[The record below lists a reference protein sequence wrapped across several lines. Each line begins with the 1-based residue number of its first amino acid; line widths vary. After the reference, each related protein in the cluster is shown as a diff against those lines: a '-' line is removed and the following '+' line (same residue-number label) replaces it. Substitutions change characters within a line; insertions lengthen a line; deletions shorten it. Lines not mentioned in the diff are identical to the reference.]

1 MSKISLETK
10 NELDIKFLNAF
21 ERQVIIVENKN
32 IKILAKYYKK
42 NYDQGISNFL
52 KYNTTNYES
61 LFTNGDLD
69 KEYQKMYI
77 SIGNHIAQW
86 YFQIFKKYQ
95 TKADSGPYESEW
107 EKSFATYGSQVAATN
122 VTGVNGT
129 AKKTLVKL
137 TQQLM
142 KDPEF
147 MQLGNQAKAR
157 VLRKRFNH
165 YSNFQAQRLVRTE
178 STRAANFA
186 IEKSSQTLF
195 SENDLSKKWLTV
207 MDGKERPW
215 HRSANGQTVRMNESF
230 VVGGEFMFRPGEG
243 SARNVI
249 NCRCRILPIPDEGA
263 MAITELDEI
272 GVGLGRSRI
281 EDFSLS
287 NLGRTVTEVIETIAA
302 RNVIDKISQKELMRP
317 DNWDNFAKGSV
328 INDDYLELLNSVP
341 TLRRGKGAFY
351 RSSEDLVSISNT
363 YKGKMLEKV
372 LAHEFG
378 HAIHYQNGWIVD
390 KYFYYRNGV
399 LTRSKGIFVHPIIKK
414 LIEKQ
419 GKIFGNNLR
428 GAAKTKLTNEWKRKY
443 FKAFYGRSLPSD
455 EYKIYKD
462 YLKYKS
468 KVKKKFP
475 KLSDDEF
482 DNYYTAMTDY
492 IGGLTKGRVGQ
503 GHASGYM
510 AKGVTA
516 EMELFAHMVENKF
529 VGNPVFKKLHPDI
542 YKESI
547 EALDKLIKLLKP

>member
-1 MSKISLETK
+1 MNKISLETK

-61 LFTNGDLD
+61 LFTNGDLE

-122 VTGVNGT
+122 VTLVNGT

-147 MQLGNQAKAR
+147 MQLGNEAKAR

-195 SENDLSKKWLTV
+195 SENDLSKKWLTI

-287 NLGRTVTEVIETIAA
+287 NLGRTVTEVIETIAV
-302 RNVIDKISQKELMRP
+302 RNVIDKVSQKELMRP
-317 DNWDNFAKGSV
+317 DNWDDFVKGAN
-328 INDDYLELLNSVP
+328 INDDYLELLTEKL
-341 TLRRGKGAFY
+341 TLVKTRSGSFQRGT
-351 RSSEDLVSISNT
+351 SIHINT
-363 YKGKMLEKV
+363 QRYKDNINTILS
-372 LAHEFG
+372 HEIG
-378 HAIHYQNGWIVD
+378 HAIHTQRRWITQYGVD
-390 KYFYYRNGV
+390 PKIEALFRKHQQMFGV
-399 LTRSKGIFVHPIIKK
+399 G
-414 LIEKQ
+414 
-419 GKIFGNNLR
+419 LR
-428 GAAKTKLTNEWKRKY
+428 GKKRIEFQKQFKDRFGAGKFRDVEAFNKYNKLKQKTR
-443 FKAFYGRSLPSD
+443 
-455 EYKIYKD
+455 
-462 YLKYKS
+462 
-468 KVKKKFP
+468 KKFP
-475 KLSDDEF
+475 NMSDAEF
-482 DNYYTAMTDY
+482 NEKYLAIADYFGAVTKNQIGFGHTNSYYRTSKWQMF
-492 IGGLTKGRVGQ
+492 
-503 GHASGYM
+503 
-510 AKGVTA
+510 
-516 EMELFAHMVENKF
+516 EMFAHIMENKYAK
-529 VGNPVFKKLHPDI
+529 NEVFKLLYPKIH
-542 YKESI
+542 KEGI
-547 EALDKLIKLLKP
+547 DMLDDLIIQFEKTKP

>member
-1 MSKISLETK
+1 MNKISLETK

-61 LFTNGDLD
+61 LFTNGDLE

-147 MQLGNQAKAR
+147 MQLGNEAKAR

-195 SENDLSKKWLTV
+195 SENDLSKKWLTI

-287 NLGRTVTEVIETIAA
+287 SLSNLVNQAMTTIGAELVNSTANTIKEFRTQITKSFEDVGFKIGTLRLSSKRTLLEYNRIQNELDKLFKTYNYNTFHNNSTITLKFKSTRGSYGYYEPDFNGKTVVINLGDRYGVISRTKMAEQNMRNGFDLRFKSVVDANKVELATPVHEMAHTLINGYVARKQAARNISNLGREFFDELQVIRTRYRGEIRAA
-302 RNVIDKISQKELMRP
+302 RLSGDTTKFNNI
-317 DNWDNFAKGSV
+317 
-328 INDDYLELLNSVP
+328 YLGEYAS
-341 TLRRGKGAFY
+341 
-351 RSSEDLVSISNT
+351 
-363 YKGKMLEKV
+363 
-372 LAHEFG
+372 
-378 HAIHYQNGWIVD
+378 
-390 KYFYYRNGV
+390 
-399 LTRSKGIFVHPIIKK
+399 
-414 LIEKQ
+414 
-419 GKIFGNNLR
+419 
-428 GAAKTKLTNEWKRKY
+428 TN
-443 FKAFYGRSLPSD
+443 
-455 EYKIYKD
+455 I
-462 YLKYKS
+462 
-468 KVKKKFP
+468 
-475 KLSDDEF
+475 DEF
-482 DNYYTAMTDY
+482 FAEAWTEFHLSSTPSPYALEIGKLVNKYY
-492 IGGLTKGRVGQ
+492 GK
-503 GHASGYM
+503 
-510 AKGVTA
+510 
-516 EMELFAHMVENKF
+516 
-529 VGNPVFKKLHPDI
+529 
-542 YKESI
+542 
-547 EALDKLIKLLKP
+547 

>member
-61 LFTNGDLD
+61 LFTNGDLE

-122 VTGVNGT
+122 VTLVNGT

-195 SENDLSKKWLTV
+195 SENDLSKKWLTI

-287 NLGRTVTEVIETIAA
+287 NLGRTVTEVIETIAV
-302 RNVIDKISQKELMRP
+302 RNVIDKVSQKELMRP
-317 DNWDNFAKGSV
+317 DNWDDFVKGAN
-328 INDDYLELLNSVP
+328 INDDYLELLTEKL
-341 TLRRGKGAFY
+341 TLVK
-351 RSSEDLVSISNT
+351 
-363 YKGKMLEKV
+363 
-372 LAHEFG
+372 
-378 HAIHYQNGWIVD
+378 
-390 KYFYYRNGV
+390 
-399 LTRSKGIFVHPIIKK
+399 TRSGSF
-414 LIEKQ
+414 Q
-419 GKIFGNNLR
+419 R
-428 GAAKTKLTNEWKRKY
+428 GTSIHINTQR
-443 FKAFYGRSLPSD
+443 
-455 EYKIYKD
+455 YKD
-462 YLKYKS
+462 NINTILSHEIVQKQFKDRFGAGKFRDVEAFNKYNKLKQKTR
-468 KVKKKFP
+468 KKFP
-475 KLSDDEF
+475 NMSDAEF
-482 DNYYTAMTDY
+482 NEKYLAIADYFGAVTKNQIGFGHTNSYYRTSKWQMF
-492 IGGLTKGRVGQ
+492 
-503 GHASGYM
+503 
-510 AKGVTA
+510 
-516 EMELFAHMVENKF
+516 EMFAHIMENKYAK
-529 VGNPVFKKLHPDI
+529 NEVFKLLYPKIH
-542 YKESI
+542 KEGI
-547 EALDKLIKLLKP
+547 DMLDDLIIQFEKTKP